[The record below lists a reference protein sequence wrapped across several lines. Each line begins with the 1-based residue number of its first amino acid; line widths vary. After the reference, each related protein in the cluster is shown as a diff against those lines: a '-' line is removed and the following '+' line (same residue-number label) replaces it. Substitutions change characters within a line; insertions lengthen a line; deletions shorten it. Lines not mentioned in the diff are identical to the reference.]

1 MAIKSFC
8 DICGRVDENPSL
20 KIEVYE
26 KSKLSSAYLEIN
38 EFYVCED
45 CKEKFEK
52 MFADL
57 RNNPGNE
64 SVLSYIKR
72 LFGGKR

>member
-20 KIEVYE
+20 KIEIYE
-26 KSKLSSAYLEIN
+26 KNKLARGYKERN
-38 EFYVCED
+38 EFFICED
-45 CKEKFEK
+45 CVSKFEK

>member
-1 MAIKSFC
+1 MAIKSLC
-8 DICGRVDENPSL
+8 DICGRVDENTCL

-26 KSKLSSAYLEIN
+26 KSKLSSAYLKVN
-38 EFYVCED
+38 EFDICED
-45 CKEKFEK
+45 CKTKFEK
-52 MFADL
+52 MFTDL

-64 SVLSYIKR
+64 SVLSYVKR

>member
-8 DICGRVDENPSL
+8 DICGMVDENPSL
-20 KIEVYE
+20 KIEIYE
-26 KSKLSSAYLEIN
+26 KNKLSRAYQEVN
-38 EFYVCED
+38 EFDVCED
-45 CKEKFEK
+45 CKTKFEK
-52 MFADL
+52 MFAYL

>member
-1 MAIKSFC
+1 MALKSFC

-20 KIEVYE
+20 KIEIYE
-26 KSKLSSAYLEIN
+26 KSKLSSSYREVD

-45 CKEKFEK
+45 CKTKFEK

-64 SVLSYIKR
+64 SVLSYVKR

>member
-8 DICGRVDENPSL
+8 DICGKIVENPRL
-20 KIEVYE
+20 KIDVWEEYE
-26 KSKLSSAYLEIN
+26 YTDGYHKCYDL
-38 EFYVCED
+38 FVCED

-57 RNNPGNE
+57 KNNPGNE

>member
-1 MAIKSFC
+1 MI
-8 DICGRVDENPSL
+8 
-20 KIEVYE
+20 
-26 KSKLSSAYLEIN
+26 SKLSSAYREVN
-38 EFYVCED
+38 EFDVCED
-45 CKEKFEK
+45 CKERFEK

-64 SVLSYIKR
+64 SVLSYVKR